1 MEDQRKNYFSQA
13 YSTGADI
20 WTLHDYREVIEPF
33 VSRLPA
39 GSLVLDLGSGRG
51 HHSSAGSPIGPS
63 VVSLWVELVPGA
75 RFSEHT
81 RTDD

>member
-39 GSLVLDLGSGRG
+39 GSLVLDLGSGARG
-51 HHSSAGSPIGPS
+51 GEGYRTGLCSS
-63 VVSLWVELVPGA
+63 
-75 RFSEHT
+75 
-81 RTDD
+81 DY